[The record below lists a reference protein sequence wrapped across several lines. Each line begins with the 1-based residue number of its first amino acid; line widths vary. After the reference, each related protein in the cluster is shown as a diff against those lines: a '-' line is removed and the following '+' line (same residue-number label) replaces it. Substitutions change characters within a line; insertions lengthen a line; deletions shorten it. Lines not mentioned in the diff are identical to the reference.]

1 VGVVAGDPSLEAL
14 PRALAL
20 VVDDEPLV
28 RRSIARV
35 LHRLGMDVVA
45 ARDGRDA
52 LELLERSGIRPRVV
66 LTDLEMPRLGGAAL
80 IERLRAIPRLATVP
94 VVVVS
99 SCDEWCADAQV
110 HVAKPFT
117 SDDLVRALRLVGVQ
131 EGGAGP

>member
-1 VGVVAGDPSLEAL
+1 VGLVLANDDLEAL
-14 PRALAL
+14 PRALALAL
-20 VVDDEPLV
+20 VVDDEPL
-28 RRSIARV
+28 IARV
-35 LHRLGMDVVA
+35 LHRLGMEVVA
-45 ARDGRDA
+45 ARDGQDA

-99 SCDEWCADAQV
+99 SCDEWCVGAQV
-110 HVAKPFT
+110 HLAKPFT

-131 EGGAGP
+131 EGGAAP